1 MGWSDAY
8 FENVVKHL
16 NFEPTEITSI
26 LGSEFKLVGA
36 DYSGAFNAGKYNS
49 LFRSYDNGLGKRFE
63 INEMYL
69 NAENDA
75 KMTIYNE
82 AINFDI
88 IANPATLQK
97 LKGSIEAG
105 SKDIYDLDF
114 NVGNRS
120 FSMSAEG
127 FSYSEFVALAQKIA
141 RQAQ

>member
-1 MGWSDAY
+1 
-8 FENVVKHL
+8 
-16 NFEPTEITSI
+16 
-26 LGSEFKLVGA
+26 
-36 DYSGAFNAGKYNS
+36 
-49 LFRSYDNGLGKRFE
+49 
-63 INEMYL
+63 
-69 NAENDA
+69 
-75 KMTIYNE
+75 MTIYNE

-88 IANPATLQK
+88 IGNPATLQK